1 MQIISTEYPQVY
13 SIIQKHVCKIPTK
26 IRFNNSSRNKYV
38 KDIRKI
44 PHLLEMRIERVKR

>member
-13 SIIQKHVCKIPTK
+13 SIIQDDKYTIPTK
-26 IRFNNSSRNKYV
+26 IRSNNSSRNKSV